1 MGWVYTDKMGCT
13 EIKDSKVSQQKI
25 SKKKTQN
32 LRERERIKV
41 SQRKQQNAPVLDI
54 DQNKLFQRRKLRQE
68 TLESGG

>member
-1 MGWVYTDKMGCT
+1 MGWVYIDKMGCT